1 MGNESAN
8 LWLIV
13 ITFGEKSAEWGYY
26 LGLQNPESK
35 YEAVIYQTAILELR
49 VLSNL
54 EGDNFQADETQSF
67 LKQQV
72 VKFQSLLP

>member
-49 VLSNL
+49 VLSN
-54 EGDNFQADETQSF
+54 
-67 LKQQV
+67 
-72 VKFQSLLP
+72 